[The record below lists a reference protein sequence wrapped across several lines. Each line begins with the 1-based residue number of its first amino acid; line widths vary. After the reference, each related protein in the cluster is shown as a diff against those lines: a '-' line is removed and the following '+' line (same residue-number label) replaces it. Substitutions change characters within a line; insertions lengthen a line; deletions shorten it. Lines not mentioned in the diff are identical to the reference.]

1 MDQKEQVELENSILI
16 EDYKARRDEIILNLS
31 SARQVV
37 NLTLTAI
44 GILIAGSIYIIQSH
58 IFYLFLVA
66 TLFLYC
72 LAWTQLRYIFLAK
85 ELDEYIKNNILPRIR
100 QNLTELSDNKQEDRF
115 KLIMSWELQEKR
127 RKLHRSGLWPIAGA
141 NYGIPLLAAAVSFS
155 AFIMLENSKAFS
167 NIDIIDIL
175 LILLNMFTFFYSL
188 YWGYWV
194 ETH

>member
-1 MDQKEQVELENSILI
+1 MDKEEQVELENSILI
-16 EDYKARRDEIILNLS
+16 EDYKARRDEIILNIS

-58 IFYLFLVA
+58 IFYMFLVA

-85 ELDEYIKNNILPRIR
+85 ELDEYIKNNILPCIR
-100 QNLTELSDNKQEDRF
+100 QNLTKLSDNKQEDCL

-127 RKLHRSGLWPIAGA
+127 RKIHRLGLWPIAAA
-141 NYGIPLLAAAVSFS
+141 NYAIPLLAAEVSFS
-155 AFIMLENSKAFS
+155 AFIMLENSKPFL

-175 LILLNMFTFFYSL
+175 LILLNIIIFIYSL
-188 YWGYWV
+188 YWGYRV